1 MNVVDSSGWLEYFAD
16 GPNAGAFSKPIQNV
30 NQLIV
35 PMVSIIEVFKQVAR
49 QRGEGDALQAI
60 TAMQQGTVVELTVPV
75 ALDAARLGFD
85 ERLTLSESI
94 MLATARNHRATLWTQ
109 NPHFEHIEGVRYVGR
124 DGPQAAGPQP
134 GNDPTVNQDPL
145 TQGSS

>member
-16 GPNAGAFSKPIQNV
+16 GPNAGTFAKPIQNV

-35 PMVSIIEVFKQVAR
+35 PMLSMIEVFKHVAGH
-49 QRGEGDALQAI
+49 RGEGDALQAVA
-60 TAMQQGTVVELTVPV
+60 AMQQGTVVELTVPV
-75 ALDAARLGFD
+75 ALDAARLSLD
-85 ERLTLSESI
+85 ARLTLAESI
-94 MLATARNHRATLWTQ
+94 VLATARNHRATLWTQ

-124 DGPQAAGPQP
+124 DGAQPAGPQP
-134 GNDPTVNQDPL
+134 GNDPTANQDPL

>member
-16 GPNAGAFSKPIQNV
+16 GPNAGAFAKPIQNV

-35 PMVSIIEVFKQVAR
+35 PMLSIIEVFRHVAQR
-49 QRGEGDALQAI
+49 RGEGDALQAI

-75 ALDAARLGFD
+75 ALDAARLGLD
-85 ERLTLSESI
+85 ERLTLSDSI
-94 MLATARNHRATLWTQ
+94 MLATARNHRAILWTQ
-109 NPHFEHIEGVRYVGR
+109 NPHFEQIEGVRYVGR
-124 DGPQAAGPQP
+124 DGSQPAGPQP
-134 GNDPTVNQDPL
+134 GNDPTANQDPL